1 MLVDLLQSG
10 IEDINSLEKPYIFAE
25 VGRMAAE
32 ESSLMK
38 TFWRAAR
45 AASIQGFF
53 ILKVRAHRGPTAAD
67 TCHTPQPQNKNHFG
81 IFGKRC
87 LIFSQLFFYK

>member
-1 MLVDLLQSG
+1 MKTRDTLADLLQSG

-38 TFWRAAR
+38 TFWRAVR
-45 AASIQGFF
+45 AANI
-53 ILKVRAHRGPTAAD
+53 
-67 TCHTPQPQNKNHFG
+67 
-81 IFGKRC
+81 
-87 LIFSQLFFYK
+87 